1 MFSGIVEEAAV
12 VKSLRRKSDCYELEV
27 KSRLIYQKADCGESI
42 SVDGVCLTL
51 KKKAKEALLFDV
63 MEATYKNTKFKYSR
77 VNERVNLERALKLE
91 SLLSGHLVSG
101 HVDTVLEVYKIE
113 KKRESSKVFIKIPSQ
128 YLTFVVN
135 KGSIALNGVSL
146 TIQEVKN
153 DMIAIGLIPYTLL
166 ETNLKDL
173 KIHSKVNVEFDL
185 LGKYVCNYLKNVR
198 C

>member
-77 VNERVNLERALKLE
+77 INERVNLERALKLE
-91 SLLSGHLVSG
+91 SLLSGYLVSG
-101 HVDTVLEVYKIE
+101 HVDTVLEVYRIE

-128 YLTFVVN
+128 YLAFVVN
-135 KGSIALNGVSL
+135 KGSISLNGVSL

>member
-1 MFSGIVEEAAV
+1 MFSGITEETAAV
-12 VKSLRRKSDCYELEV
+12 RSLRRKSGCYELEV
-27 KSRLIYQKADCGESI
+27 RSKLVYQKANCGDSI

-51 KKKAKEALLFDV
+51 KKKERDVLFFDV
-63 MEATYKNTKFKYSR
+63 MEAKYKNTKFKYSR
-77 VNERVNLERALKLE
+77 INERVNLERALKLE

-101 HVDTVLEVYKIE
+101 HIDTVLEVYRVE
-113 KKRESSKVFIKIPSQ
+113 KKKESSKVFIKIPPQ
-128 YLTFVVN
+128 YREFVVN

-153 DMIAIGLIPYTLL
+153 DVIAIGLIPYTLS

-173 KIHSKVNVEFDL
+173 RTNSKINVEFDL

-198 C
+198 R